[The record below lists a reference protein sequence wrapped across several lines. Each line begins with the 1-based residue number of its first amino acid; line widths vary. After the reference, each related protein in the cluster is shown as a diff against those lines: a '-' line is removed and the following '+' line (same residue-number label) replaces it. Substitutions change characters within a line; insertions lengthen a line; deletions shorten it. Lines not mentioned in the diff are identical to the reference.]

1 MDQTPRDIDP
11 PVAETRLDGVRPDKA
26 LRRTRLR
33 EFQAQLVERMQAAQ
47 TGTRT
52 SASQLGVMIGQ
63 VRYLL
68 DLREAGEIVS
78 AGSMTKVPLTKDWYL
93 GLSNI
98 RGSLTSV
105 VDLARFEGRDITNV
119 DNSCRV
125 VAFAPSLSFNSGLL
139 VSQVLGLRNAA
150 DMEEQLVSDNSDEH
164 NYKPWMI
171 KKYRDRDANI
181 WVELSLAALIQD
193 QDFLQVGL

>member
-11 PVAETRLDGVRPDKA
+11 PAAVTRLDGVRPDKA

-47 TGTRT
+47 TGTRL

-105 VDLARFEGRDITNV
+105 VDLARFEGRDVTNV

-150 DMEEQLVSDNSDEH
+150 DMEEQLVSDNTDEH
-164 NYKPWMI
+164 SYKPWMI

>member
-1 MDQTPRDIDP
+1 MDQTPHDIEP
-11 PVAETRLDGVRPDKA
+11 PAEVTRSDGRPDKA

-63 VRYLL
+63 ARYLL
-68 DLREAGEIVS
+68 ELREAGEIVS

-105 VDLARFEGRDITNV
+105 IDLGRFEGFDATNV

-150 DMEEQLVSDNSDEH
+150 DMEEQPVLDNGSEISD
-164 NYKPWMI
+164 KPWI
-171 KKYRDRDANI
+171 VKKYRDKDANVWI
-181 WVELSLAALIQD
+181 ALSLAALVQN
-193 QDFLQVGL
+193 QEFLQVGL